1 MMSEFSFAMI
11 QLKNIHKNF
20 SEGATVV
27 GALLGIDVEI
37 KDGEFVAIMGPS
49 GSGKTSILNI
59 IGGLD
64 SPTKG
69 SVFVDGK
76 DISKFSDKELSRYRN
91 KSVGF
96 VFQEFHIEQFMTVE
110 ENILLPLTF
119 LNASEKGARETGR
132 QEAKKL
138 IKEVGLEDKIN
149 IKAHQL
155 SGGQKQRVAIARA
168 LINHPKIILADEP
181 TGNLDEKTGEMIL
194 ELLKILHKKHN
205 VTLIIATHDEKIAKN
220 ADKIINLKNGK
231 IC

>member
-1 MMSEFSFAMI
+1 MPKMI
-11 QLKNIHKNF
+11 QLKNIYKEF
-20 SEGATVV
+20 TEGATVI
-27 GALLGIDVEI
+27 GALLGVDAEI

-69 SVFVDGK
+69 SVIVDGK

-110 ENILLPLTF
+110 ENVLLPLAF
-119 LNASEKGARETGR
+119 LSGKDKRGAREIGR

-149 IKAHQL
+149 IKTHQL

-194 ELLKILHKKHN
+194 ELLKTLHKKHN
-205 VTLIIATHDEKIAKN
+205 VTLIIATHDEKIAKT